1 MRTSLIGNLLPIIYL
16 ASSNITTMNK
26 KEYVLIDE
34 NNVIAEMIKIDDK
47 EKIKKLSIYKES
59 YRIEEKKDYYYKG
72 LNLNRVVNDA
82 VLSNKEAIE
91 KGLIVLKENE
101 VLINDVIQT
110 IEKTQKIINN
120 EIAEKTAEEKLSD
133 GLITKEEYN
142 TIINAEREKE
152 YNDKTD
158 KQVIELMRN
167 FLNKNK
173 DSLSDEDK
181 AILNAINT
189 EIDTIKQEYPK
200 QS

>member
-1 MRTSLIGNLLPIIYL
+1 MKYI
-16 ASSNITTMNK
+16 
-26 KEYVLIDE
+26 LIDE
-34 NNVIAEMIKIDDK
+34 NNIIVEMYETNDI
-47 EKIKKLSIYKES
+47 EKIKKQAVYKPS
-59 YRIEEKKDYYYKG
+59 YRIEVQKDYHFKG

-101 VLINDVIQT
+101 VLINDNIVT
-110 IEKTQKIINN
+110 LEKTQKIINN
-120 EIAEKTAEEKLSD
+120 EIVEKTAEEKLSD

-142 TIINAEREKE
+142 KIMNAEREKE

-158 KQVIELMRN
+158 KQVIELMRD

-181 AILNAINT
+181 LILDTINT
-189 EIDTIKQEYPK
+189 EIDAIKQEYPK

>member
-1 MRTSLIGNLLPIIYL
+1 
-16 ASSNITTMNK
+16 MNK

-34 NNVIAEMIKIDDK
+34 NNIIAEMIKIDDK
-47 EKIKKLSIYKES
+47 EKIKKLSIYKEE
-59 YRIEEKKDYYYKG
+59 YRIEEKKDYCYRG
-72 LNLNRVVNDA
+72 LNLNRVVDNKI
-82 VLSNKEAIE
+82 LSNKEAIE

-110 IEKTQKIINN
+110 IEKTQKVVNN
-120 EIAEKTAEEKLSD
+120 EIVEKTAEEKLSD

-142 TIINAEREKE
+142 KIMNAEREKE

-173 DSLSDEDK
+173 ESLSDEDK
-181 AILNAINT
+181 AILDSINT

-200 QS
+200 QN

>member
-1 MRTSLIGNLLPIIYL
+1 MT
-16 ASSNITTMNK
+16 K

-34 NNVIAEMIKIDDK
+34 NNIIAEMIKIDDK
-47 EKIKKLSIYKES
+47 EKIKKLSIYKEE
-59 YRIEEKKDYYYKG
+59 YRIEEKKDYCYRG
-72 LNLNRVVNDA
+72 LNLNRVVDNKI
-82 VLSNKEAIE
+82 LSNKEAIE

-110 IEKTQKIINN
+110 IEKTQKIVNN
-120 EIAEKTAEEKLSD
+120 EIVEKTAEEKLSD

-142 TIINAEREKE
+142 KIMNAEREKE

-181 AILNAINT
+181 LILDAINT

>member
-1 MRTSLIGNLLPIIYL
+1 MT
-16 ASSNITTMNK
+16 K

-34 NNVIAEMIKIDDK
+34 NNIIAEMIKIDDK
-47 EKIKKLSIYKES
+47 EKIKKLSIYKEE
-59 YRIEEKKDYYYKG
+59 YRIEEKKDYCYRG
-72 LNLNRVVNDA
+72 LNLNRVVDNKI
-82 VLSNKEAIE
+82 LSNKEAIE

-110 IEKTQKIINN
+110 IEKTQKVVNN
-120 EIAEKTAEEKLSD
+120 EIVEKTAEEKLSD

-142 TIINAEREKE
+142 KIMNAEREKE

-181 AILNAINT
+181 LILDAINT

>member
-1 MRTSLIGNLLPIIYL
+1 MRTSLIGNKLPIIYL

-34 NNVIAEMIKIDDK
+34 NNVIVEMIKIDDK
-47 EKIKKLSIYKES
+47 EKIKEKSIYKS
-59 YRIEEKKDYYYKG
+59 NYRIEEKKDYYYKG
-72 LNLNRVVNDA
+72 LNLNRVVNDKI
-82 VLSNKEAIE
+82 LSNKEAIE
-91 KGLIVLKENE
+91 KGLIILKENE

-110 IEKTQKIINN
+110 IEKTQKIVNN
-120 EIAEKTAEEKLSD
+120 EIVEKTAEEKLNDS
-133 GLITKEEYN
+133 LITKEEYN
-142 TIINAEREKE
+142 TIMNAEREKE
-152 YNDKTD
+152 YNNKTD

-181 AILNAINT
+181 AILDAINT
-189 EIDTIKQEYPK
+189 EIDIIKQEYPK

>member
-1 MRTSLIGNLLPIIYL
+1 MSLIGNLLPIIYL

-120 EIAEKTAEEKLSD
+120 EIVEKTAEEKLSD

-142 TIINAEREKE
+142 KIMNAEREKE

-158 KQVIELMRN
+158 KQIIELMRN

-181 AILNAINT
+181 LILDTINT

>member
-1 MRTSLIGNLLPIIYL
+1 
-16 ASSNITTMNK
+16 MNK

-34 NNVIAEMIKIDDK
+34 NNIIAEMIKIDDK
-47 EKIKKLSIYKES
+47 EKIKKLSIYKEE
-59 YRIEEKKDYYYKG
+59 YRIEEKKDYCYRG
-72 LNLNRVVNDA
+72 LNLNRVVDNKI
-82 VLSNKEAIE
+82 LSNKEAIE

-110 IEKTQKIINN
+110 IEKTQKVVNN
-120 EIAEKTAEEKLSD
+120 EIVEKTAEEKLSD

-142 TIINAEREKE
+142 KIMNAEREKE

-181 AILNAINT
+181 LILDAINT

>member
-1 MRTSLIGNLLPIIYL
+1 
-16 ASSNITTMNK
+16 MNK

-34 NNVIAEMIKIDDK
+34 NNIIAEMIKIDDK
-47 EKIKKLSIYKES
+47 EKIKKLSIYKEE
-59 YRIEEKKDYYYKG
+59 YRIEEKKDYCYRG
-72 LNLNRVVNDA
+72 LNLNRVVDNKI
-82 VLSNKEAIE
+82 LSNKEAIE

-110 IEKTQKIINN
+110 IEKTQKIVNN
-120 EIAEKTAEEKLSD
+120 EIVEKTAEEKLSD

-142 TIINAEREKE
+142 KIMNAEREKE

-181 AILNAINT
+181 LILDAINT